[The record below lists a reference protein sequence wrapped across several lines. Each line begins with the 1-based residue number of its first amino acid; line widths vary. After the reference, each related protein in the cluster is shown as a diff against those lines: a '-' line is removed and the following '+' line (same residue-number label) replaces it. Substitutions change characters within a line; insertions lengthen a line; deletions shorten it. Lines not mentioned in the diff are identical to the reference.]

1 MLFVALA
8 TAFTATEALEK
19 KVDQKISK
27 LPSVK
32 AVRAPMTFRNSR
44 RAKTCL
50 DFVFVMPTGTKM
62 HL

>member
-27 LPSVK
+27 LPSVNE
-32 AVRAPMTFRNSR
+32 RCQS
-44 RAKTCL
+44 TC
-50 DFVFVMPTGTKM
+50 DI
-62 HL
+62 